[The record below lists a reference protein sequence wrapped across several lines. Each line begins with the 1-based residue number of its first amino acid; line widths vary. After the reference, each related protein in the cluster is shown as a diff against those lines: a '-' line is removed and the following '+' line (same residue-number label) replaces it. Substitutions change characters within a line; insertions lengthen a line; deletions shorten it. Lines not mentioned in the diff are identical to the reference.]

1 MTDLRGKIVLITG
14 ASSGIGR
21 ATALEF
27 ARRGANVGLTAR
39 RQEALDAVAA
49 DCRAMGV
56 RASVARADVS
66 SWDEV
71 SRMVGKV
78 TGELGAIDILVNN
91 AGFAVF
97 DPIEKTSPTDVEA
110 MLQTNFLGVVYCT
123 QAVLPSMLARGSG
136 NIVNVASIAGLMGF
150 FRMGAYC
157 ASKFAII
164 GFTEALRDEVL
175 GRGVKVSMVCP
186 GTVETEFFQIA
197 ERGKMPA
204 ANRLIL
210 AISPERV
217 ARAICRAASRGSY
230 RIILPWTAAVFM
242 KFKEIFPRTAHFLM
256 RNVSQAIDRGKA

>member
-1 MTDLRGKIVLITG
+1 
-14 ASSGIGR
+14 
-21 ATALEF
+21 
-27 ARRGANVGLTAR
+27 
-39 RQEALDAVAA
+39 
-49 DCRAMGV
+49 
-56 RASVARADVS
+56 
-66 SWDEV
+66 
-71 SRMVGKV
+71 MVGKV